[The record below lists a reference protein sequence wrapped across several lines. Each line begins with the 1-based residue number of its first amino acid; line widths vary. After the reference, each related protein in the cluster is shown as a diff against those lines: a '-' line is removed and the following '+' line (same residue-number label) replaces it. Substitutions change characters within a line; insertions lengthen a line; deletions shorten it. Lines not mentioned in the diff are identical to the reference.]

1 MPRCSSFLVHHTMSQ
16 SDLHEL
22 TFETDNPCN
31 TTIVDSDTSK
41 VLYQVAT
48 EHGQETVTGVK
59 NGAGETIASWV
70 WKDVRSDVITLGN
83 LKPVPVSAWLKKS
96 LVPFKDTVTLQD
108 NAGRN
113 LKWKGNGPG
122 LSFELYSEGDKKEPL
137 VRFHKSRTIWNRAV
151 QPPTSAIEPARLVMD
166 SRGVEI
172 QDIAVVSF
180 LVLEKSR
187 RARENSTMNRADSIA
202 QAPAGLFPGT
212 VQ

>member
-1 MPRCSSFLVHHTMSQ
+1 M
-16 SDLHEL
+16 SDLYEL

-31 TTIVDSDTSK
+31 TVILDSDTGK
-41 VLYQVAT
+41 VFYQVAT
-48 EHGQETVTGVK
+48 EHGKDTVTRVK

-83 LKPVPVSAWLKKS
+83 GTPVSVSAWLRKS
-96 LVPFKDTVTLQD
+96 LVPFKDQLPKSTVMLED
-108 NAGRN
+108 NAGRK

-122 LSFELYSEGDKKEPL
+122 LSFEARAASSQLFAEDDNKEPL
-137 VRFHKSRTIWNRAV
+137 VRFHKSRTV
-151 QPPTSAIEPARLVMD
+151 QNGRQPARLVMD

-187 RARENSTMNRADSIA
+187 RSRENSTLNRA
-202 QAPAGLFPGT
+202 AGNGLTGGFN
-212 VQ
+212 